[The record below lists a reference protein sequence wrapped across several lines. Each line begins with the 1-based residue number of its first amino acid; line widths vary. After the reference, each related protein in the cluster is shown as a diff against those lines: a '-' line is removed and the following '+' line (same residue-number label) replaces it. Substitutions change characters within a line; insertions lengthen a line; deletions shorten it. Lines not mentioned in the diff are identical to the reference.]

1 MQDAVVSLVSLFLLG
16 PLEAEIID
24 RLSATRAPPAIV
36 SQVTACIQAAVP
48 ATVSRTVDDPW
59 WAATSAVQLWIGSAR
74 AEALLV
80 EAAPACAPALEAARP
95 FLTEMPS

>member
-1 MQDAVVSLVSLFLLG
+1 MQDAVASLISLFLLG

-24 RLSATRAPPAIV
+24 RLSATRAPQAIV
-36 SQVTACIQAAVP
+36 SQVMACIQEAVP
-48 ATVSRTVDDPW
+48 ATVSRSMDRPW
-59 WAATSAVQLWIGSAR
+59 WAATSAISLWIGSAR
-74 AEALLV
+74 PEALLV

>member
-1 MQDAVVSLVSLFLLG
+1 MQDAVASLVSLVLLG

-24 RLSATRAPPAIV
+24 RLSTARAPQAVV
-36 SQVTACIQAAVP
+36 SQVTACVREAVP

-59 WAATSAVQLWIGSAR
+59 WAATSVISLWIGSAR
-74 AEALLV
+74 PDALLV